1 MSKVTEANKARAIE
15 WAEYVLPIW
24 EKRYPNDDRPRR
36 AVEAA
41 KAKDTDAYAAYYTH
55 YTAYAHAAHPAHAAR
70 SAAAN
75 AAADH
80 ASAAFAAH
88 AAARAAAYAAYAA
101 HAAAYAAHAAA
112 SAADSVDYAAHAIL
126 LERYGKDIVKVRKVL
141 LLQDC
146 IDFESIKWL
155 DYKPEQFWDVML
167 EQYCRGK

>member
-1 MSKVTEANKARAIE
+1 MTEANKVRAIE

-24 EKRYPNDDRPRR
+24 EKYYPKDDRPRR
-36 AVEAA
+36 AVETA
-41 KAKDTDAYAAYYTH
+41 KSKDISD
-55 YTAYAHAAHPAHAAR
+55 
-70 SAAAN
+70 
-75 AAADH
+75 
-80 ASAAFAAH
+80 
-88 AAARAAAYAAYAA
+88 AAARAASSAYAACEAYRADAANAVSYAA
-101 HAAAYAAHAAA
+101 SYAASVHAAYVA
-112 SAADSVDYAAHAIL
+112 SQAAHAIL